1 MTNLEALMKF
11 PSGFAG
17 YVRTAKMVC
26 HTLSILSLLD
36 PFGSFWIF
44 WFVEPIHS
52 QNRGNSKWGSYM
64 VFVAVI
70 CIYNL
75 DCDAWFSQPLR
86 QMRQWPGIFPT
97 SYCLLLSC
105 LKLRHIAMGSGGMI
119 RATMWYDVNY
129 AWFCLIIFDH
139 FQNLK
144 GYSFD
149 LFCSSGHGLIWNRGC
164 IWHSVVLHAWL
175 YRGLPCSVNIENSQ
189 PLWSQ

>member
-36 PFGSFWIF
+36 PFGSSGLLNQYTHRTEET
-44 WFVEPIHS
+44 VS
-52 QNRGNSKWGSYM
+52 G
-64 VFVAVI
+64 AVLCLWSFLRSFAFI
-70 CIYNL
+70 I
-75 DCDAWFSQPLR
+75 WTVMHGEQPLR

-119 RATMWYDVNY
+119 RDTM
-129 AWFCLIIFDH
+129 
-139 FQNLK
+139 
-144 GYSFD
+144 
-149 LFCSSGHGLIWNRGC
+149 
-164 IWHSVVLHAWL
+164 
-175 YRGLPCSVNIENSQ
+175 
-189 PLWSQ
+189 